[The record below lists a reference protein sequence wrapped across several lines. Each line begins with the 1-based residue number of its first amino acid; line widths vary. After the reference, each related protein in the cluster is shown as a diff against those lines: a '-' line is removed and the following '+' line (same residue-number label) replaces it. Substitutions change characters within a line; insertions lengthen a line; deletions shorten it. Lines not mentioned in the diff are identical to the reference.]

1 MFVRTAA
8 FVGVFLMH
16 HGESCTPR
24 PPTPPLSCQPPQ
36 ILQIRTLVAYGY
48 EWASLVAQIV
58 KNPPAMLETWVQFL
72 FWEDPLEKETT
83 DWEHQ
88 DLSGVM

>member
-1 MFVRTAA
+1 MRTAA
-8 FVGVFLMH
+8 FVDVFLMH

-36 ILQIRTLVAYGY
+36 ILQIRTMVAYGY

-72 FWEDPLEKETT
+72 FWEDPLEKGMT